1 MYYYDRK
8 GQKIDKSDNL
18 NTSGLL
24 PVEDKVLLLP
34 DKVSEKVGSIHKPQ
48 TVQAQE
54 QIAQVR
60 ALLVTYGGN
69 AFEDWGDPIPL
80 AGQRVMVCKYAGIL
94 DIEGADGET
103 YQLCTDRD
111 ITAILAED
119 IDPDLFLGTR
129 KSLGGANPGGVN
141 E

>member
-34 DKVSEKVGSIHKPQ
+34 DKVSEKVGVIHKPQ
-48 TVQAQE
+48 VVQAQE

-60 ALLVTYGGN
+60 ALLVACGGN
-69 AFEDWGDPIPL
+69 AFEDWGEPIPKD
-80 AGQRVMVCKYAGIL
+80 GERVMVCKYAGIL
-94 DIEGADGET
+94 DIAGADGDT

-111 ITAILAED
+111 ITAILEE
-119 IDPDLFLGTR
+119 DPDPDILLGTR
-129 KSLGGANPGGVN
+129 KPLGLGGSD